1 MFGMSREDRRR
12 LDAAEKAA
20 GEGRDQANK
29 SLADLAAHT
38 AVCTERHATI
48 NEKLGELKGSLR
60 WVNRQGWLIMLATL
74 GAILL
79 GIAEH
84 KGLF

>member
-1 MFGMSREDRRR
+1 MFGMSREERRR
-12 LDAAEKAA
+12 LDELDRAARESREKSDKAA
-20 GEGRDQANK
+20 
-29 SLADLAAHT
+29 ADLAAHT
-38 AVCTERHATI
+38 AVCTERHNTI
-48 NEKLGELKGSLR
+48 NTTLGELKGSLR
-60 WVNRQGWLIMLATL
+60 WANRQGILILLATL